1 MKPEDPIDDHHVP
14 TEENLAPVQEDEKEQ
29 LRKSIQKTCR
39 FYTIFYIILAI
50 LFAINGIIKFDEVSD
65 SKLYLC
71 PLIACMLA
79 ASLAMGF
86 YAIIYNRIRQ
96 DETAR
101 EMQQHLDLIGSNT
114 LFSKLIVIIMTMCI
128 TAAAVLGLIDKSP
141 WYVIVL
147 AAIGIIAAIGG
158 VWWLLKYTGK
168 ADPRD
173 EDIEKLLTLEEKD
186 K

>member
-1 MKPEDPIDDHHVP
+1 MKPEDHTDENYVP
-14 TEENLAPVQEDEKEQ
+14 TEEDLAPVQEDEKEQ

-39 FYTIFYIILAI
+39 WNIGFYIILAI